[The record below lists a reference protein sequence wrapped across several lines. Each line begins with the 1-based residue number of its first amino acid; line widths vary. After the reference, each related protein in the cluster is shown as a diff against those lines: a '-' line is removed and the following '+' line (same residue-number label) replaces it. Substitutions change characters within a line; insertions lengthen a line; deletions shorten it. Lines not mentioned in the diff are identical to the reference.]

1 MFSSLRRTYAEFP
14 RAFWLLIT
22 SSFIDLTGGF
32 LIMPFFSLFLTEKFS
47 INLVQVAGIFAIW
60 ASAGL
65 IGQMLGGAIADRLGR
80 KLMIVIGLVFSAV
93 SSLGFALLDD
103 LILVQIVAAVAGFF
117 SSSGGPA
124 RQAMV
129 ADIVPKEQYSDAY
142 GIMRVVGNVA
152 FAIGPAIGGL
162 LAGVSYVL
170 LFSIDALT
178 SILAALFVLR
188 YLPES
193 ISKEAAESTSQ
204 QSWGMVF
211 KGYFTVLKDK
221 RLLAVISLGAL
232 VGMAYF
238 QWYFAL
244 PVFMRDVHQMPPYYF
259 GALMS
264 MAGVIVIFTQ
274 LRITRRLRPYRS
286 MPVLALGAI
295 FFALGFVLFGFISA
309 LALFALAFVI
319 ITIGEM
325 IFFPTQQ
332 ALIAQLAVEEYRA
345 RYMAVTT
352 FAFTMPNIIGPAVG
366 GFIMLNT
373 PNFGLWIAAGTV
385 CVLAALIYLALRSRF
400 SKMYVG
406 GE

>member
-1 MFSSLRRTYAEFP
+1 MLSSLRRTYAEFP
-14 RAFWLLIT
+14 RPFWLLIVA
-22 SSFIDLTGGF
+22 SFIDLTGGF

-47 INLVQVAGIFAIW
+47 ISLVQVAGIFAIW
-60 ASAGL
+60 ATAGL
-65 IGQMLGGAIADRLGR
+65 IGQSVGGAIADRFGR

-103 LILVQIVAAVAGFF
+103 LILVQIVAAIAGFF

-129 ADIVPKEQYSDAY
+129 ADILPRRQYSDGF
-142 GIMRVVGNVA
+142 GILRVVANVA

-162 LAGVSYVL
+162 LAGVSYAL

-193 ISKEAAESTSQ
+193 IPEQSAQATSQ
-204 QSWGMVF
+204 QSLGRMF
-211 KGYFTVLKDK
+211 RGYAIVLKDR

-232 VGMAYF
+232 VGMVYF

-244 PVFMRDVHQMPPYYF
+244 PVFMRDVHQMPPWFY
-259 GALMS
+259 GSMMS
-264 MAGVIVIFTQ
+264 MAGVLVVLAQ
-274 LRITRRLRPYRS
+274 LAITRRLRLVKS
-286 MPVLALGAI
+286 VSALALGAL
-295 FFALGFVLFGFISA
+295 FFAFGFVLFGFISA
-309 LALFALAFVI
+309 FVLFLLASMI

-332 ALIAQLAVEEYRA
+332 SLIAQLAVEEYRA

-352 FAFTMPNIIGPAVG
+352 FAFTIPNIIGPALG
-366 GFIMLNT
+366 GYIMENT
-373 PNFGLWIAAGTV
+373 PVYGLWLIAGLT
-385 CVLAALIYLALRSRF
+385 CIFAALIYLALRPRF
-400 SKMYVG
+400 RELRVG

>member
-1 MFSSLRRTYAEFP
+1 MLSSLRRTYAEFP
-14 RAFWLLIT
+14 RPFWLLIAA
-22 SSFIDLTGGF
+22 SFIDLTGGF

-47 INLVQVAGIFAIW
+47 ISLVQVAGIFAIW
-60 ASAGL
+60 ATAGL
-65 IGQMLGGAIADRLGR
+65 IGQSVGGAIADRFGR
-80 KLMIVIGLVFSAV
+80 KLMIVIGLIFSAV

-103 LILVQIVAAVAGFF
+103 LILVQIVAAIAGFF

-129 ADIVPKEQYSDAY
+129 ADILPKRQYSDGF
-142 GIMRVVGNVA
+142 GILRVVANVA

-193 ISKEAAESTSQ
+193 ISEQSAQATSQ
-204 QSWGMVF
+204 QSLGRMF
-211 KGYFTVLKDK
+211 RGYAIVLKDR

-232 VGMAYF
+232 VGMVYF

-244 PVFMRDVHQMPPYYF
+244 PVFMRDVHQMPPWFY
-259 GALMS
+259 GSMMS
-264 MAGVIVIFTQ
+264 MAGVLVVLTQ
-274 LRITRRLRPYRS
+274 LSITRRLRLVKS
-286 MPVLALGAI
+286 VSALALGAL

-309 LALFALAFVI
+309 FALFLLASMI

-332 ALIAQLAVEEYRA
+332 SLIAKLAVEEYRA

-352 FAFTMPNIIGPAVG
+352 LAFTIPNIIGPALG
-366 GFIMLNT
+366 GYIMENT
-373 PNFGLWIAAGTV
+373 PVYGLWLIAGLT
-385 CVLAALIYLALRSRF
+385 CIFAALIYLALRPRF
-400 SKMYVG
+400 HELLVG

>member
-1 MFSSLRRTYAEFP
+1 MFSFLRRTYAEFP
-14 RAFWLLIT
+14 RPFWLLIT

-32 LIMPFFSLFLTEKFS
+32 LIMPFFSLFLTEKYGISLF
-47 INLVQVAGIFAIW
+47 QVAGIFAIW

-65 IGQMLGGAIADRLGR
+65 VGQTIGGAIADRFGR
-80 KLMIVIGLVFSAV
+80 KLMIVVGLVFSAIT
-93 SSLGFALLDD
+93 SLGFALIDD
-103 LILVQIVAAVAGFF
+103 LFLVQIVAVVAGFF

-152 FAIGPAIGGL
+152 FAVGPAIGGL

-193 ISKEAAESTSQ
+193 ITKKSSESTSK
-204 QSWGMVF
+204 QSLGQIF
-211 KGYFTVLKDK
+211 RGYAIVLKDR
-221 RLLAVISLGAL
+221 RLMMVIGMGAL
-232 VGMAYF
+232 VGIAYF

-259 GALMS
+259 GSLMS
-264 MAGVIVIFTQ
+264 MAGVLVIFTQ
-274 LRITRRLRPYRS
+274 LAITRKLRPYRS
-286 MPVLALGAI
+286 MPVLALGAL
-295 FFALGFVLFGFISA
+295 FFALGFALFGFITA
-309 LALFALAFVI
+309 LVFFVLAFVI

-332 ALIAQLAVEEYRA
+332 AIIARLAREEYRA

-352 FAFTMPNIIGPAVG
+352 FAFTLPNIIGPALG
-366 GFIMLNT
+366 GFIMEKT
-373 PNFGLWIAAGTV
+373 PNYGLWIAAAFV
-385 CVLAALIYLALRSRF
+385 CILAAMIYLALRPKF
-400 SKMYVG
+400 HEMKVG
-406 GE
+406 AS